1 MPKKS
6 ASKILSIDGQE
17 VQITNPEKLFFSSQ
31 IKVTKLE
38 LVQYYLSIAPGAL
51 AGIQDRP
58 IVLKRFVNGAE
69 AEAHQVKAVGAQ
81 GAHGELAEFLGIE
94 ELIDPSASRPQSSSG
109 STASEALDR
118 ANMQWGDCLP
128 GNPHDLWKWCLQQ
141 PQDILLDLLACC
153 AACTV
158 QSKSDSVD
166 NERSLHADRL
176 AAALR
181 LDMAVWFTPTA
192 ANYFRRI
199 SKTGILAAFQE

>member
-1 MPKKS
+1 MGRLPSRQS
-6 ASKILSIDGQE
+6 ARSLE
-17 VQITNPEKLFFSSQ
+17 VVSS
-31 IKVTKLE
+31 T
-38 LVQYYLSIAPGAL
+38 
-51 AGIQDRP
+51 
-58 IVLKRFVNGAE
+58 
-69 AEAHQVKAVGAQ
+69 
-81 GAHGELAEFLGIE
+81 
-94 ELIDPSASRPQSSSG
+94 
-109 STASEALDR
+109 
-118 ANMQWGDCLP
+118 
-128 GNPHDLWKWCLQQ
+128 Q

-153 AACTV
+153 AACTVNAV

>member
-1 MPKKS
+1 M
-6 ASKILSIDGQE
+6 
-17 VQITNPEKLFFSSQ
+17 
-31 IKVTKLE
+31 LE

-128 GNPHDLWKWCLQQ
+128 GNPHDLGKWCLQQ

-158 QSKSDSVD
+158 NAVQSTSDSVD

-199 SKTGILAAFQE
+199 S